1 MIDYSERV
9 ELEEQEKMG
18 QEQLSGLYNQKS
30 LDQWNNI
37 SKRLVFKKQALSTG
51 DNRVQH
57 KQQVMISFRSAM
69 NQKNK

>member
-1 MIDYSERV
+1 MIDYTERI

-30 LDQWNNI
+30 LKQWNNI
-37 SKRLVFKKQALSTG
+37 SKRLVFKKQAPSTS
-51 DNRVQH
+51 DNGVQQ

-69 NQKNK
+69 N

>member
-1 MIDYSERV
+1 MIDYSERI

-30 LDQWNNI
+30 LKQWNNI
-37 SKRLVFKKQALSTG
+37 SKRLVFKKQAPSKS
-51 DNRVQH
+51 DNCVQQ
-57 KQQVMISFRSAM
+57 KQQVMISFKSAM